1 MWECPYLVIMRKF
14 VQFVSRLATRHK
26 DAEAQSEP
34 MAAEQVRPV
43 ASDCRVGWTVSS
55 LHIWHGITI

>member
-43 ASDCRVGWTVSS
+43 ASDCRVG
-55 LHIWHGITI
+55 